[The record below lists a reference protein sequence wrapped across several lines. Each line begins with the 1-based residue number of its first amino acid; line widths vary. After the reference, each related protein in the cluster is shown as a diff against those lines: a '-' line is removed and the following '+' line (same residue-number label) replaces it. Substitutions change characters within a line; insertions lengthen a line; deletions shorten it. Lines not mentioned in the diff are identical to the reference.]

1 MVEGSAG
8 GHPAAVVATTHG
20 DKFFKDGENY
30 VGISDEVITAVIMG
44 TGVEQVARV
53 KETEGGSVK
62 TCVIFFGG
70 ELDEIP
76 EMYKKGSPITHL
88 AEKTPPIL
96 VTDGEFDRPG
106 QRYVQFREK
115 FDPREEE

>member
-20 DKFFKDGENY
+20 DKFFKDGKNY

-62 TCVIFFGG
+62 TCVIFF
-70 ELDEIP
+70 EANLMRFPRCI
-76 EMYKKGSPITHL
+76 KK
-88 AEKTPPIL
+88 
-96 VTDGEFDRPG
+96 DR
-106 QRYVQFREK
+106 RSLIWRKRRHRFS
-115 FDPREEE
+115 

>member
-44 TGVEQVARV
+44 TGVEQVRES
-53 KETEGGSVK
+53 KR
-62 TCVIFFGG
+62 
-70 ELDEIP
+70 P
-76 EMYKKGSPITHL
+76 KGDL
-88 AEKTPPIL
+88 
-96 VTDGEFDRPG
+96 
-106 QRYVQFREK
+106 
-115 FDPREEE
+115 